1 MIKEIVASTLLTT
14 SIGIQNTQITQ
25 DTTRKVSMDNQS
37 YWTTTTTQNPQ
48 TGLPISIESYRNIQ
62 TNNPISNST
71 FTIKQR
77 ILEGYYC
84 TNTPLNRAINEYYLL
99 INIGGANTIELS
111 NISTQI
117 GGSIT
122 NAYDIDTCYFTIVK
136 TDYEDIQDQVL
147 IDFLDGDELATK
159 TDYTTTKSH
168 INQFITDNSTRT
180 QNYTMTN
187 ETYSD
192 FINEYEIEFTAQDY
206 YTSFLIKIYIEYPE
220 TFINDLT
227 ITTPYS
233 PFDIYGRQITY
244 NVQWL
249 ANVPQSGT
257 GEIIDIPGMML
268 MVLGMPFTFVAQAFD
283 LTIFP
288 GTYYQV
294 NLAHIALAV
303 LGAGLIIFVF
313 KKFLK

>member
-25 DTTRKVSMDNQS
+25 DITRNVSMDNQS
-37 YWTTTTTQNPQ
+37 YWTTQTAQHPQ
-48 TGLPISIESYRNIQ
+48 TGVPISIESYRNVQ

-71 FTIKQR
+71 FNVKQR
-77 ILEGYYC
+77 IIESYYC
-84 TNTPLNRAINEYYLL
+84 ANTPMNMAINEYYLL
-99 INIGGANTIELS
+99 INIDGANTIELS
-111 NISTQI
+111 NITTQLN
-117 GGSIT
+117 GAIT
-122 NAYDIDTCYFTIVK
+122 NAYEIHECQFTIVK

-147 IDFLDGDELATK
+147 IDFLNGQDL
-159 TDYTTTKSH
+159 TTKQEYSTAKSH
-168 INQFITDNSTRT
+168 LDSFVSNNSSRAQT
-180 QNYTMTN
+180 YIMTN
-187 ETYSD
+187 ETYAD

-206 YTSFLIKIYIEYPE
+206 FTSFLIHIWINYPQS
-220 TFINDLT
+220 FVNDMT
-227 ITTPYS
+227 IVTPYS
-233 PFDIYGRQITY
+233 PFDTYGRQLTY
-244 NVQWL
+244 NIQWI
-249 ANVPQSGT
+249 ADVPQSGT

-294 NLAHIALAV
+294 NLAHIGLAV
-303 LGAGLIIFVF
+303 IGAGLIIFVL